1 MVHPAHCLTRGD
13 VAFFSGDSQL
23 GRLEWSDADRV
34 EVRFRGHKGDQAQVG
49 SVVVRT
55 RSEVRGPRSGLDEG
69 GGAVA
74 LMVALLSCHAALPK
88 HAPLSSYRAG
98 KQVRA
103 WGYGQ
108 ALRALREVVEKSG
121 RNPKEYALHSL
132 RIGSASTLAAGGD
145 VSERVIQRE
154 GRWKSDA
161 YKVYTRNNADDAGHV
176 SRKLATGKGM
186 QRQPGQDTIWGK
198 L

>member
-1 MVHPAHCLTRGD
+1 M
-13 VAFFSGDSQL
+13 
-23 GRLEWSDADRV
+23 
-34 EVRFRGHKGDQAQVG
+34 
-49 SVVVRT
+49 
-55 RSEVRGPRSGLDEG
+55 
-69 GGAVA
+69 AV
-74 LMVALLSCHAALPK
+74 LSCHAALPET
-88 HAPLSSYRAG
+88 APLSLYRLG
-98 KQVRA
+98 KHVRV

-145 VSERVIQRE
+145 VSERVIKRE

-176 SRKLATGKGM
+176 SRKLAAGKGLK
-186 QRQPGQDTIWGK
+186 RHPGQATVWDN
-198 L
+198 